1 MEVLPKAKIA
11 RDGIIIIVIIAVLFS
26 SYIFFIKQFTM
37 PSVEETNNT
46 TKNVKVEKKVS
57 GTNTSGKDNPKS
69 TAEITQKTEAEKLRD
84 ENETRASEL
93 DRQAEQY
100 KNGKGIYYTVF
111 VGATKDKDG
120 AESVA
125 NNFAKRGVQAQV
137 VRNAG
142 YYMLK
147 VGEFFDYN
155 DAYAKSKSISAK
167 GIQNYIASQNKYY
180 DLKISA
186 YKIRIPN
193 LSKDQLKTDYN
204 DLRNQISSTGKNASY
219 VTNLDEIYEQALKDN

>member
-1 MEVLPKAKIA
+1 M
-11 RDGIIIIVIIAVLFS
+11 
-26 SYIFFIKQFTM
+26 
-37 PSVEETNNT
+37 
-46 TKNVKVEKKVS
+46 
-57 GTNTSGKDNPKS
+57 
-69 TAEITQKTEAEKLRD
+69 
-84 ENETRASEL
+84 
-93 DRQAEQY
+93 
-100 KNGKGIYYTVF
+100 
-111 VGATKDKDG
+111 GATKEKDG